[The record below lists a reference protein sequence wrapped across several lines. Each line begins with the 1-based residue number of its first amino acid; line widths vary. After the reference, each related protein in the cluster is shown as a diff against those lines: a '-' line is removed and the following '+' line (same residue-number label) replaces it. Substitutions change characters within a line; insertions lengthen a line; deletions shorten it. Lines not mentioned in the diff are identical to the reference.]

1 MGSYYGPMQ
10 GTTAAGT
17 YAARLDQAMRSAS
30 PPVQV
35 RTLAKQLRPDGVESM
50 RRLLRRFL
58 KGERTPGPQ
67 VAGEIVAALAA
78 MGADTAALE
87 DDDEESDAMY
97 RDLLDLATQLERIGR
112 LLAERVKSRSAA

>member
-1 MGSYYGPMQ
+1 MQ
-10 GTTAAGT
+10 GTTTART
-17 YAARLDQAMRSAS
+17 YANRLDHAMRSAT

-67 VAGEIVAALAA
+67 VAGEIVAALTA
-78 MGADTAALE
+78 MGADTSTLE
-87 DDDEESDAMY
+87 DDEDDSDAMY
-97 RDLLDLATQLERIGR
+97 RDLLDLANQLEQIGR
-112 LLAERVKSRSAA
+112 LLAERAKKRSAA